1 MSVTTFS
8 KDFSISTNIVGACF
22 GGLTGCAVAS
32 SSRRMTLFSSVS
44 VCRSRLLRKQQSLQE
59 THVWFAWF
67 SVPPVHGS
75 GWRCL
80 RYSNSESS
88 LEGNLFGSSRPA
100 PSVSQ
105 QLDDTELASEQLLP
119 SAWVYS
125 YAWFPQFHPAET
137 LCIFCITSC
146 GWFCQETFLDAG
158 SVPSRWSLRRWSQLT
173 SLRVCCVAL
182 CFSCG
187 AATQLPSRCLSVL
200 ASCCDLNQNRKSAK
214 RSDKAFRARSVVHET
229 AGEGADLPLST
240 PSTEIA
246 GSCCCERD
254 FLNSSFTSVPL

>member
-1 MSVTTFS
+1 
-8 KDFSISTNIVGACF
+8 
-22 GGLTGCAVAS
+22 
-32 SSRRMTLFSSVS
+32 MTLYSSVL
-44 VCRSRLLRKQQSLQE
+44 VCRSLLLRKQQSLQE

-173 SLRVCCVAL
+173 SLRVAASPCVSHVVQPH
-182 CFSCG
+182 SCLH
-187 AATQLPSRCLSVL
+187 AAY
-200 ASCCDLNQNRKSAK
+200 
-214 RSDKAFRARSVVHET
+214 RSWRPAV
-229 AGEGADLPLST
+229 
-240 PSTEIA
+240 I
-246 GSCCCERD
+246 
-254 FLNSSFTSVPL
+254 